1 MIHILF
7 ELPYPDPLLFSVYS
21 AWYLKLWSVSEETQ
35 TNTMVHFFSFYYYL
49 HSTKVKAVY
58 TLEEIKKHSIFKPE

>member
-7 ELPYPDPLLFSVYS
+7 ELPYPDPLLSSVYS

-35 TNTMVHFFSFYYYL
+35 TNTMVHFF
-49 HSTKVKAVY
+49 
-58 TLEEIKKHSIFKPE
+58 HSIITFTAQK